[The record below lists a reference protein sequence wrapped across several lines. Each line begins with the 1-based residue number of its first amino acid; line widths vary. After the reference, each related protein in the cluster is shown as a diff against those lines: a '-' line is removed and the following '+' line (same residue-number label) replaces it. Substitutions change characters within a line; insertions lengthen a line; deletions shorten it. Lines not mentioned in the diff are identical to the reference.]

1 MRRIEFSEE
10 RWIRWADEDERVW
23 RDTFV
28 DVFEAQIKEVI
39 RRGLLIGFN
48 MVEAEINGIVK
59 ADEYQEIYQTLY
71 MEQGQRY
78 YEYIKRRTKG
88 ESFKLRKK
96 ALDPNDPYFL
106 YMQEFIDSITGSKIR
121 AVEATSREAAV
132 NAVRSVTQEVLEMGL
147 GPIEA
152 RNLIEERVLAEWRIL
167 SEFRAQRIA
176 RTEVTAL
183 ANRASYFG
191 AQTSGVTFQKE
202 WMAYI
207 DNRTRATHKAAN
219 GTTVGPFDFFN
230 IGGARLQYPGQY
242 GAGDAS
248 ETINCRCRLGYI
260 VD

>member
-10 RWIRWADEDERVW
+10 LWISWADQDERVW

-28 DVFEAQIKEVI
+28 EVFEAQMSEII

-59 ADEYQEIYQTLY
+59 GEEYQAIYETLY

-78 YEYIKRRTKG
+78 YEYIKRRVKS
-88 ESFKLRKK
+88 ENLKLRTK

-106 YMQEFIDSITGSKIR
+106 YMQEFIDSITGSK
-121 AVEATSREAAV
+121 VVSVQATSREAAV
-132 NAVRSVTQEVLEMGL
+132 NAIRSVTQEVLEMGL
-147 GPIEA
+147 GSEEA
-152 RNLIEERVLAEWRIL
+152 AKLIQERVLSEWRIL

-183 ANRASYFG
+183 ANRASYLG
-191 AQTSGVTFQKE
+191 AQTSGVNFQKE

-207 DNRTRATHKAAN
+207 DSRTRATHKAAN
-219 GTTVGPFDFFN
+219 GTRVGPFEWFE
-230 IGGARLQYPGQY
+230 IGDARLQYPGQY
-242 GAGDAS
+242 AAGDAS
-248 ETINCRCRLGYI
+248 ETIQCRCRLGY
-260 VD
+260 VVE